1 MHSAEYGIFV
11 KKLLWD
17 VAFCAGAGRKGLG
30 RVWGRVLGRVWGTVG
45 GTAGGKAGGRAAGR
59 PAAGGH
65 RRRSRRVL
73 AEPKRAAARLAQGV
87 RPAENRKPG
96 AAGFGVF
103 RRNLPILG
111 ENLRVLDESCG
122 NFYLCKGVTAL
133 PFFAQFSNNTQN
145 SAYILPEFICLFM
158 IYLQISSCFSW

>member
-17 VAFCAGAGRKGLG
+17 VAFCAGAEEGGLG
-30 RVWGRVLGRVWGTVG
+30 EGRRPARRRRAPAAEPPGFG
-45 GTAGGKAGGRAAGR
+45 GAKTGCGPIGAGGCGLQKTE
-59 PAAGGH
+59 
-65 RRRSRRVL
+65 SR
-73 AEPKRAAARLAQGV
+73 E
-87 RPAENRKPG
+87 

-111 ENLRVLDESCG
+111 EKLRVLDESCG

-133 PFFAQFSNNTQN
+133 PFFAQFSNNTQKR
-145 SAYILPEFICLFM
+145 ACIFLYFIRLF
-158 IYLQISSCFSW
+158 IFFLQIPSCFSW

>member
-17 VAFCAGAGRKGLG
+17 VAFCAGAEGEG
-30 RVWGRVLGRVWGTVG
+30 WGEGWGMGG
-45 GTAGGKAGGRAAGR
+45 GTAGWRAAGR

-87 RPAENRKPG
+87 RPAESRKPG

-111 ENLRVLDESCG
+111 EKLRVLDESCG

-133 PFFAQFSNNTQN
+133 PFFAQFSNNTQKR
-145 SAYILPEFICLFM
+145 ACIFLYFIRLF
-158 IYLQISSCFSW
+158 IFFLQIPSCFSW

>member
-17 VAFCAGAGRKGLG
+17 VAFCAGVEGEGWREGWIEGRRPARRRRAPAAEPPGF
-30 RVWGRVLGRVWGTVG
+30 G
-45 GTAGGKAGGRAAGR
+45 GAKTGCGPIGAGGCGLQKTE
-59 PAAGGH
+59 
-65 RRRSRRVL
+65 SR
-73 AEPKRAAARLAQGV
+73 E
-87 RPAENRKPG
+87 

-111 ENLRVLDESCG
+111 EKLRVLDESCG

-133 PFFAQFSNNTQN
+133 PFFAQFSNNTQKR
-145 SAYILPEFICLFM
+145 ACIFLYFIRLF
-158 IYLQISSCFSW
+158 IFFLQIPSCFSW